1 MAKSKTKAGGWGA
14 LASSF
19 HFLKR
24 ESFLKGNKT
33 LFRMNQPRGF
43 DCPGCAWPDPADAS
57 VTEFCE
63 NGVKALTYETTSKRA
78 TPELFARHT
87 VTEMQGWD
95 DFTLE
100 NTGRLTHPM
109 AYHPETDRY
118 EPVGWDEAFTRIAG
132 HLRSLA
138 SPDEAI
144 FYTSGRTSNEAAFLY
159 QLLGRLYGTNNFPD
173 CSNMCHESS
182 G

>member
-1 MAKSKTKAGGWGA
+1 MAKPKTKAGGWGA
-14 LASSF
+14 LLSSF

-109 AYHPETDRY
+109 AYDPETDRY
-118 EPVGWDEAFTRIAG
+118 EPIGWDEAFTRIAG
-132 HLRSLA
+132 HLRTLS
-138 SPDEAI
+138 SPDEAV

-159 QLLGRLYGTNNFPD
+159 QLLGRLYGTNNFP
-173 CSNMCHESS
+173 
-182 G
+182 